1 MKYSFLIF
9 FFLYSYAAIR
19 YHVGKEMGVDYFFF
33 VFNKAIAWTSATYL
47 GLSLLKLKAHFP
59 IKKTLGISSFIL
71 GLFHIA
77 MTFVLVYLGF
87 FPKYYDAQ
95 AISNEGFLIL
105 ISGGLTFLIMVFPL
119 LASFFPATYPNNW
132 LKLGKIAL
140 LINLFHP
147 IIIGIKNWCI
157 PSNWPLY
164 LPPITLLTTLVYGV
178 VLLIYW
184 KQKKGVNT
192 TPSM

>member
-1 MKYSFLIF
+1 MI
-9 FFLYSYAAIR
+9 LYSYAAIR
-19 YHVGKEMGVDYFFF
+19 YHIGKEMGVDYFFF

-59 IKKTLGISSFIL
+59 TKKTLGISSFIL
-71 GLFHIA
+71 GLFHIS

-119 LASFFPATYPNNW
+119 LASTFPTNYPNSW
-132 LKLGKIAL
+132 LKLGKFAL
-140 LINLFHP
+140 LINIFHP
-147 IIIGIKNWCI
+147 VIIGIKNWWI
-157 PSNWPLY
+157 PGNWPLF
-164 LPPITLLTTLVYGV
+164 LPPITLLTIVIYGV
-178 VLLIYW
+178 LLFIYW
-184 KQKKGVNT
+184 KQKKGVTT
-192 TPSM
+192 TPSS